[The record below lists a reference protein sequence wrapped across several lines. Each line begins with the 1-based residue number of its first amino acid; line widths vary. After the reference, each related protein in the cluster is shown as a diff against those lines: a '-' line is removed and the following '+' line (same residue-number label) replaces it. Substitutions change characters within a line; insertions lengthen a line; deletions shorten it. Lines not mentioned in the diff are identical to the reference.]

1 MKIFRKSLLTICL
14 FLISTVIFPQEGN
27 IWFFGNGSGVDF
39 NSNPPEILAGE
50 ISTIEA
56 CGSISDD
63 LGNLLFYTDG
73 VTVWDQNH
81 QVMQNGD
88 FLYGHLSTSQILI
101 LKKPNSDHLY
111 YIFTTD
117 AWQNNF
123 SYGFRYSIV
132 DMSLNNGLGAI
143 TDKNILI
150 NQDCV
155 EKVCAIKKCDSNDY
169 WILIHGFNNNTFYN
183 YSFDESGIN
192 NDPILSTVGTIHG
205 YEYLQGVGC
214 MVASPDASMIGLA
227 IKNKFLLEIFQFD
240 NQTGILSNPIDIHV
254 PVNRYPYGLQFSPN
268 SNILYASIANP
279 FSMRQYDLTEYSEF
293 DIQNSELVIGD
304 CPDCPM
310 GESSHGVLQIGP
322 EEKIYF
328 CPRGIPYLG
337 IIHNPNILGS
347 GCGYDLNAV
356 FLNGSLIEGGLPYF
370 PADFFKQVSNVA
382 INLENTSD
390 CPDQAV
396 LQITNFSDFDQI
408 YYNINNGNTY
418 YLTPTDQVIDYSFIQ
433 EGNYNFNITATKDCV
448 IHNALVTIN
457 YTIPTPIDST
467 YYWCAGEPL
476 LVDNVVYY
484 NDTIINTSMFDNN
497 GCSYP
502 LNLTINFLP
511 EPIINTELECVS
523 PTLYNAFINIEN
535 GSNYYISSNYEGFPS
550 GWIDN
555 NFYLMDINTM
565 DTIHYSIT
573 PIGDGACAYSYVI
586 NPLICTSAL
595 AISCYHLIGQPTKTG
610 NLLAWQ
616 CDALNPSD
624 SESIN
629 LMKSEDGKSFTLLKK
644 YSFGTS
650 FSDSHFE
657 YLDANPAEHS
667 YYQLWIESAE
677 LHKSNI
683 IFIDKNDAQT
693 EDSYISPMWINGHQ
707 LFSYVPEQF
716 TSYSLFSIDGS
727 LITNGIIDN
736 NNHTLL
742 LDFSGLPSGLYLV
755 HLEDGLGGYTHKISY
770 TRY

>member
-1 MKIFRKSLLTICL
+1 MITRTL
-14 FLISTVIFPQEGN
+14 FLGFLMN
-27 IWFFGNGSGVDF
+27 IANLLSSQGESNFWQFGNYSGLDF
-39 NSNPPEILAGE
+39 NQVPPLLITSPLQATEGC
-50 ISTIEA
+50 S
-56 CGSISDD
+56 SMSDAQ
-63 LGNLLFYTDG
+63 GNLLFYTNG
-73 VTVWDQNH
+73 ITVYDKNDN
-81 QVMQNGD
+81 VMQNGFD
-88 FLYGHLSTSQILI
+88 LMGNQSTTQSAVII
-101 LKKPNSDHLY
+101 KKPESENLF
-111 YIFTTD
+111 YIFTLD
-117 AWQNNF
+117 CWENYFQN
-123 SYGFRYSIV
+123 GFRYSIV
-132 DMSLNNGLGAI
+132 DMNLNNGNGAVTI
-143 TDKNILI
+143 KNQLI
-150 NQDCV
+150 ENNIV
-155 EKVCAIKKCDSNDY
+155 EKLCLIKKCFSNDY
-169 WILIHGFNNNTFYN
+169 WVIVHEFNSDNFIIYSLSANGIN
-183 YSFDESGIN
+183 YSHTISIGEVHGPAYDYGTGYIAAS
-192 NDPILSTVGTIHG
+192 NDGSKIAVS
-205 YEYLQGVGC
+205 
-214 MVASPDASMIGLA
+214 
-227 IKNKFLLEIFQFD
+227 IKNKLLVELFDFD
-240 NQTGILSNPIDIHV
+240 NENGIISNSKVIEF
-254 PVNRYPYGLQFSPN
+254 NNQFTYGVQFSPN
-268 SNILYASIANP
+268 NQLLYISLSNP
-279 FSMRQYDLTEYSEF
+279 FELVQF
-293 DIQNSELVIGD
+293 DISSNNVETILTTQISIGS
-304 CPDCPM
+304 CTSCGNGSIYTGALQTAPD
-310 GESSHGVLQIGP
+310 G
-322 EEKIYF
+322 KIYVAN
-328 CPRGIPYLG
+328 RDYNYLG
-337 IIHNPNILGS
+337 VIHNPNTS
-347 GCGYDLNAV
+347 GLACNYDSDYIYLE
-356 FLNGSLIEGGLPYF
+356 SLSSAGLPYF
-370 PADFFKQVSNVA
+370 PADFFSQASDIA

-390 CPDQAV
+390 CPDQAA

-418 YLTPTDQVIDYSFIQ
+418 YLTPTDQVINYSFLQ
-433 EGNYNFNITATKDCV
+433 EGNYNFNITAIKNCILQNTMV
-448 IHNALVTIN
+448 SIN

-476 LVDNVVYY
+476 LIDNVVYY
-484 NDTIINTSMFDNN
+484 TDTIINTSMLDNN
-497 GCSYP
+497 DCSYP

-573 PIGDGACAYSYVI
+573 PIGDGACAYSYAI

-616 CDALNPSD
+616 CDALNPLD

-650 FSDSHFE
+650 FTDSHFE

-683 IFIDKNDAQT
+683 IFIDKNNSQT

-716 TSYSLFSIDGS
+716 TSYRLFSIDGS

-736 NNHTLL
+736 NNQTLL
-742 LDFSGLPSGLYLV
+742 LDFNGLPSGLYLV
-755 HLEDGLGGYTHKISY
+755 HLDDGLSGYTHKISY
-770 TRY
+770 ARY